1 MLLLSPGGTHLSH
14 RAIKPWWSLLKN
26 SRKSMSLKQTLVV
39 SKGYKES
46 QSHNIICLA
55 VLLAEAAAKHEGYK
69 QKIETVLI
77 PVKPYI

>member
-1 MLLLSPGGTHLSH
+1 
-14 RAIKPWWSLLKN
+14 
-26 SRKSMSLKQTLVV
+26 MSLKQTLVV
-39 SKGYKES
+39 SKGYEEN

-69 QKIETVLI
+69 QNIETVLI